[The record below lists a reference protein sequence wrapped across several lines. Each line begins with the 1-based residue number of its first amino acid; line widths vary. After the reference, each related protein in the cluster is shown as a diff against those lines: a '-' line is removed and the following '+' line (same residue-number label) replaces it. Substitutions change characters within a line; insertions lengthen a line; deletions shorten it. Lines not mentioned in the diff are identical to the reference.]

1 MLKFN
6 CFITGDDYNLLKT
19 DTPESRKKV
28 SALASVIFIPVIIW
42 FANGY
47 LMVSHVLQGTF
58 GNSIIVAIILGSLIF
73 LIEKNIIMAHSTRSI
88 KIFRY
93 SLGIVIA
100 LLGAVCLDE
109 VIFKQDVDQ
118 QLFVINKEIIASN
131 MKLVDDL
138 HKDELTKAQAD
149 ADIRYATWQASL
161 SEAKSEADGT
171 SGSGIRGVHAITKMK
186 LATAELNKLDYEKS
200 LNDLNLHNQK
210 IEKEKNDRQVE
221 VEKSLEN
228 GALLNRIKA
237 LFRLVFS
244 DGFMAVIYILFTLFL
259 FAMEFLVVFLKNAW
273 PLTNYE
279 RRLELIE
286 EIGRKRMEKVSHHD
300 LANYETGRAYHT
312 YKLAKSDIQNNRSNS
327 IYN

>member
-1 MLKFN
+1 MLIFN
-6 CFITGDDYNLLKT
+6 CLITGDDYNLLKA

-47 LMVSHVLQGTF
+47 LMVSNVLQGSF
-58 GNSIIVAIILGSLIF
+58 VNSIIVAIILGTLIF

-109 VIFKQDVDQ
+109 VIFKQDIDQ
-118 QLFVINKEIIASN
+118 QLFAINKEIIALN
-131 MKLVDDL
+131 LQQVEDTYKDD
-138 HKDELTKAQAD
+138 LTKAQAD
-149 ADIRYATWQASL
+149 ADSRHTTWQTSL

-171 SGSGIRGVHAITKMK
+171 SGSGIRGVHAITKVK
-186 LATAELNKLDYEKS
+186 LAAAELNKLDYQKS
-200 LNDLNLHNQK
+200 QNDLNLLKLK
-210 IEKEKNDRQVE
+210 IEKEKIDRQSE
-221 VEKSLEN
+221 VEKSLKE

-237 LFRLVFS
+237 LFRLVLS
-244 DGFMAVIYILFTLFL
+244 DGFMAAIYILFTLFL

-279 RRLELIE
+279 RRLGLIE
-286 EIGRKRMEKVSHHD
+286 EIGRKRMEKVKQHD
-300 LANYETGRAYHT
+300 LSHFETGKAYNA
-312 YKLAKSDIQNNRSNS
+312 YNIAKTEILKNRSS
-327 IYN
+327 SLFY